1 MKCLHHKTPLIES
14 LPLSKILDSRVYLK
28 LEALQPTGSFK
39 IRGIGRACQ
48 IAISNGAQA
57 LVASSGGNAGHAVAF
72 SGRHLDLPVTVV
84 VPDTTPLLMQEKLR
98 DEGAMVIQ
106 QGASWDDSHEAAVEL
121 ARKKNAVYI
130 HPFDHPH
137 IWTGHASLIEEIKQ
151 SNLCP
156 DLIVLAVGG
165 GGVLCGILEGLYK
178 VGWQDI
184 PICAVETEGAASFA
198 QSVNSGRRVTLDRIT
213 SLATCLGARRV
224 ASKAFD
230 WIKSHPITS
239 LTVSDESAVRGVLR
253 FSDDHRIL
261 VEPACGAALA
271 PIYEKL
277 ELFSTFKKI
286 LIVVCGGSGVTQQ
299 LIKKWM
305 SQLDLNIS

>member
-72 SGRHLDLPVTVV
+72 SGRQLDLPVTVV

-165 GGVLCGILEGLYK
+165 GGLLCGILEGLYK

-239 LTVSDESAVRGVLR
+239 LTVSDESAVRAVLR